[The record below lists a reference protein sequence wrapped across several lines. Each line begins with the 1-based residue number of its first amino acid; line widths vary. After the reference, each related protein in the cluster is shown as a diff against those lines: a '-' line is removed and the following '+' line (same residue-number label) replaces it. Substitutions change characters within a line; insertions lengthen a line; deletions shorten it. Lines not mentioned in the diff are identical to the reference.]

1 MSVPEP
7 SFPPPPPPM
16 GIPAAPVTVIPS
28 NGYTNGPQDTGGG
41 GRGPLI
47 GGEQAQPSFDE
58 WDDEWDDDDE
68 SSNSTVGTSGGQVL
82 LLALGFCVPN
92 RDFDITSEKILY
104 EDECRAERER
114 GRERLSC
121 EGLMRNNQALIS
133 YSGLCPHQVSVM
145 GSYLC
150 YRTVVEI
157 SF

>member
-16 GIPAAPVTVIPS
+16 GIPSAPVAVIPS

-92 RDFDITSEKILY
+92 RDLDITSKKILC
-104 EDECRAERER
+104 EDECCAERER
-114 GRERLSC
+114 GRERDCHVKASW
-121 EGLMRNNQALIS
+121 ETTK
-133 YSGLCPHQVSVM
+133 HWSV
-145 GSYLC
+145 
-150 YRTVVEI
+150 TVDYVLTRYQSWAHTYAIELL
-157 SF
+157 